1 MNNSS
6 NSNSRQSAQNIINKY
21 EQNNNEDRFTFQ
33 VRPNSPRETFGKQ
46 TQPRNSQVQILREID
61 QANLSKML
69 SDFSIVSEQEESICQ
84 NQFNNPIGIVQP
96 QQIVQ
101 QQKQQEQVQENQSYR
116 GTFGKNP
123 YFQPKSEVTEIIE
136 KSYIEEELYDDMSVL
151 KDKVMGLLQAYADDL
166 RKSNN
171 DPTIRSKIQV
181 DAKQVLKEYSQIID
195 KVNQSEI
202 SQLNVSQNPVKKEQE
217 LNLMS
222 NLVTEFLNKFDMQ
235 KQPVLNVS
243 QVLEQKL
250 AKSRVRTSNHQL
262 ELTVMHQ
269 IPCDETFYQH
279 DQYNDDKLEGKIQ
292 KLKQMLQDE
301 LDKQQLVFSKK
312 ILSDMISNLNQIL
325 IANDAQTVKTIIY
338 KIENMIKQLPQEDC
352 GSIQLYDYMS
362 KAMKAT
368 KRKMKQMDP
377 QNQQQEKTLK
387 RKFFDLATQ
396 LKNKLPQDHP
406 GRNEMISVL
415 YDLYCQANKPVEM
428 EDFITNQLN
437 LVK

>member
-33 VRPNSPRETFGKQ
+33 VRPNSPRDTFEKL
-46 TQPRNSQVQILREID
+46 TQPRNGQVQILREID

-96 QQIVQ
+96 TQVI

-123 YFQPKSEVTEIIE
+123 FFQPKSENTEIIE

-166 RKSNN
+166 KKSNN
-171 DPTIRSKIQV
+171 DPTIKSKIQV
-181 DAKQVLKEYSQIID
+181 DAKQVMKEYSQIIE
-195 KVNQSEI
+195 KVNQSDI
-202 SQLNVSQNPVKKEQE
+202 SQLNVSQNQVKKEQE

-222 NLVTEFLNKFDMQ
+222 NLVSEFLNKFDMH
-235 KQPVLNVS
+235 KQPILNVS

-250 AKSRVRTSNHQL
+250 AKSRVVNSNQQL

-279 DQYNDDKLEGKIQ
+279 DQYNDDKLEMKIQ
-292 KLKQMLQDE
+292 KLKQMLQEE
-301 LDKQQLVFSKK
+301 LDKQQLIYSKK

-352 GSIQLYDYMS
+352 GSIQLYDYMA

-368 KRKMKQMDP
+368 KRRIKQMDP
-377 QNQQQEKTLK
+377 QNQQQENTLK

-415 YDLYCQANKPVEM
+415 YDLYCQANKTEQM
-428 EDFITNQLN
+428 EDFIISQLN